1 MNKQFTIHP
10 DMQCYQDMTAYVTEI
25 LRRGEYATVSV
36 KQGKQKKRTLPQN
49 SAMHKYFELLADE
62 LNNAGLDMK
71 QVLKPEI
78 DIPWTPDNVKR
89 HLWKPI
95 QKSMLNKASTTQLEK
110 MDVSVVYDVLNRHL
124 SEKLGI
130 HVAFPSRL

>member
-10 DMQCYQDMTAYVTEI
+10 DMSNYQAMSEFIGSIVDQ
-25 LRRGEYATVSV
+25 GEYATVSV
-36 KQGKQKKRTLPQN
+36 KIGKKRSLTQN

-71 QVLKPEI
+71 KVLKPEV
-78 DIPWTPDNVKR
+78 DIPWTADNVKR

-130 HVAFPSRL
+130 HVAFPNKR